1 MKIES
6 KKGFTL
12 IEILLVLAM
21 IALLTTIALPKV
33 SEIYENAKLNK
44 AKADAQIIAA
54 AIVREELRYEI
65 QGDSEDPWY
74 DALVIKENE
83 IDEDVLKKLNISLN
97 LGDYKFYYND
107 GSRVIEIIE
116 KDNPYDEDNVVISV
130 DIPD

>member
-54 AIVREELRYEI
+54 AIVREELRYEL
-65 QGDSEDPWY
+65 QGDTGNSWNYGLEN
-74 DALVIKENE
+74 NE
-83 IDEDVLKKLNISLN
+83 IEINEDVLEKLNVSLN
-97 LGDYKFYYND
+97 LSDYKFYYND
-107 GSRVIEIIE
+107 GSRTIEI
-116 KDNPYDEDNVVISV
+116 KV
-130 DIPD
+130 DKESTALGTVTIPD